1 MNRSQGGQAQEGA
14 PPTRSLTHSNTSNSQ
29 ASQPTQQRQSTG
41 ANEAQQTQSAT
52 EDPVFGPLERAAKV
66 VEDRLARD
74 ERWVG
79 IGDSLGGASS
89 GDYVLSPN
97 PAWAPFTKTR
107 TVLLPD
113 RLFEEHDL
121 TQSRC
126 TMGLLPEIERSWVTV
141 DHRLL
146 LWDWADGS
154 SFSTFEEFNDAIVG
168 VALVRPRP
176 GVFVDS
182 ISHLLVLATP
192 SQVHLVGLGYA
203 APEAG
208 AKKEV
213 TFYLTGLSVATDGI
227 SFTSIK
233 GTSNGRIF
241 LSSCP
246 EPLTP
251 GGIGGDGCLYELVYQ
266 SSEGWFAKK
275 CSLHNLTSGSIVKSV
290 VPSFLRS
297 LSAIPTAEW
306 IVGLQ
311 VDSERGLLYT
321 LLRNSTI
328 EMYSLPSSQPGKVE
342 FDGQVTKVAKSGDL
356 VRTAN
361 MLLPNNPMVKN
372 FRIVELEVVS
382 VKEGGNSKIGLVAV
396 TSTGVR
402 LYFTHQRRGYY
413 YGVSSS
419 PAALELCH
427 VRPPPAPSTNQ
438 PPPQST
444 MYGQVMQPQQN
455 HQHHQQQSQPS
466 QQSSANQIPFNSIIQ
481 AKHSSGGLLLA
492 ANNLTADLDVLLVTA
507 PDISTS
513 IRSIAEGGSNSAGTM
528 QPSSSSSSSS
538 RPFTE
543 IAATIEIPGRTWD
556 MAEITPKPI
565 ISATGGAALNEL
577 ATQPT
582 QAKREWVV
590 LTNMGANVI
599 SRQRPVDTLL
609 DVLESASLSQNG
621 GGHGEIGVFF
631 ESYGRDQSCAMLLA
645 IAAGNSQL
653 VINQNEPTS
662 IGMNGFASSNA
673 RNTPTSIADQAKGLF
688 FEGGGRPISIDRG
701 GYGAAPSSQAA
712 ADNKVIFSGRHE
724 GLALYFARVIRPI
737 WKMKITRPAP
747 SAADPGR
754 QTSYLPDSVLSSVQ
768 HDLMSLRTFIEQ
780 EHNLFTHLPDSA
792 ARMSQDSSSPF
803 QAEQKSL
810 NALRLLLIQSV
821 EAISFILLLIDYQLP
836 EIVSACSPE
845 LQKTLS
851 ELTYSELLTTKTG
864 RDVARGLVSSV
875 INQQI
880 GRHLSVDAISETLQQ
895 RCGSFCSADDVLLY
909 KAIEAMRRAKD
920 TPDSNERTESLRES
934 LRLFTKAARHLSM
947 DRLKEICSEYTSM
960 RYPLGVID
968 LSLACAREWDAADR
982 GVSFW
987 EEGCPS
993 NDPRSSAYE
1002 QRRSCNQ
1009 LSFDALA
1016 AMDDLLNEASNP
1028 NRSSGSVSY
1037 EEADGLRTN
1046 AYSKA
1051 LSIKDDLFHFELYEW
1066 YLSRGMT
1073 DQLLETRTPY
1083 LEGYL
1088 LREPTTLE
1096 KSDLLWQYYVRT
1108 SRYTAAA
1115 SVLANLAETNAFP
1128 LSLQK
1133 RIEYLS
1139 LAVGNAKSQLPSG
1152 TRAGDSVQ
1160 FLTDVEE
1167 KLEVAQVQIEIFR
1180 AIEESTLDED
1190 DKKVWLEK
1198 IEDRLFTVTELYS
1211 EFAEPLELLEIILLI
1226 FHVSDHRDP
1235 FLVTA
1240 TWEAILARAQ
1250 DDHPEQPL
1258 DAVAAKV
1265 TQLGHRFHT
1274 SDIAFPLL
1282 ELVSLLERFS
1292 YERKADARTGWVP
1305 LALREGGASFE
1316 AMFHIYDELLTA
1328 KIPPW
1333 HTSAGLAFLAASVA
1347 ELVSS
1352 WLEEARSAPISLSRS
1367 AFPATEVESALS
1379 RYQMALQSAPNAA
1392 ATSQKL
1398 ADLQRSIRRSY

>member
-1 MNRSQGGQAQEGA
+1 MASLTRSTSSNRGGDA
-14 PPTRSLTHSNTSNSQ
+14 PPTTSISHSTSNNNPTSAQNQQQQQQQSQ
-29 ASQPTQQRQSTG
+29 QQ
-41 ANEAQQTQSAT
+41 QQQA
-52 EDPVFGPLERAAKV
+52 EDPVFGPLERAGKV
-66 VEDRLARD
+66 LEERLTRD
-74 ERWVG
+74 ERWTGV
-79 IGDSLGGASS
+79 GDSLGGASS
-89 GDYVLSPN
+89 SDYVLPPN

-154 SFSTFEEFNDAIVG
+154 SFSTFEELTDVIVG

-192 SQVHLVGLGYA
+192 SQVHLVGLGYV
-203 APEAG
+203 APSPG

-213 TFYLTGLSVATDGI
+213 TFYLTGLSVPTDGI
-227 SFTSIK
+227 SFTSIR

-241 LSSCP
+241 LSSSP

-251 GGIGGDGCLYELVYQ
+251 GGIGGDGCLYELAYQ
-266 SSEGWFAKK
+266 SSEGWFAKR
-275 CSLHNLTSGSIVKSV
+275 CTLYNLTSGSIVKSV

-297 LSAIPTAEW
+297 LSAIPSQEW
-306 IVGLQ
+306 IVGLE

-328 EMYSLPSSQPGKVE
+328 EMYTLPSSSPGKG
-342 FDGQVTKVAKSGDL
+342 FDGPPTRVAKSGDI

-361 MLLPNNPMVKN
+361 MLLPNNPMVKQ
-372 FRIVELEVVS
+372 FRIVEMEVIS
-382 VKEGGNSKIGLVAV
+382 VKEGGNSKIGLVAL

-427 VRPPPAPSTNQ
+427 VRPPPAPAATQ
-438 PPPQST
+438 APPSQS
-444 MYGQVMQPQQN
+444 MYGQV
-455 HQHHQQQSQPS
+455 QPS
-466 QQSSANQIPFNSIIQ
+466 QQQSSSNQIPFNSIIQ
-481 AKHSSGGLLLA
+481 AKYSSGGLLLA
-492 ANNLTADLDVLLVTA
+492 ANNLTPDLDVLLVAA
-507 PDISTS
+507 PDVAASA
-513 IRSIAEGGSNSAGTM
+513 RSIAEGGSASSTSQGT
-528 QPSSSSSSSS
+528 

-543 IAATIEIPGRTWD
+543 VASTIEIPGRTWD
-556 MAEITPKPI
+556 MAEITAKPI
-565 ISATGGAALNEL
+565 VGAVGGTELNEL

-582 QAKREWVV
+582 QPRREWVV
-590 LTNMGANVI
+590 LTNMGANVV
-599 SRQRPVDTLL
+599 SRQRPIDTLL
-609 DVLESASLSQNG
+609 DVLESTSLTGN

-631 ESYGRDQSCAMLLA
+631 ESYGRDQACAMLLA
-645 IAAGNSQL
+645 IAASNSQL
-653 VINQNEPTS
+653 TLTDSSTTPA
-662 IGMNGFASSNA
+662 IGMNGLAVSNA
-673 RNTPTSIADQAKGLF
+673 RNTNSTVADQAKGLF
-688 FEGGGRPISIDRG
+688 FEGGGRPVIIDRG
-701 GYGAAPSSQAA
+701 GYGSGSQGQAS
-712 ADNKVIFSGRHE
+712 DNKIIFSGRHE
-724 GLALYFARVIRPI
+724 GLAFYFARVVRPI

-747 SAADPGR
+747 SPTNPTGQA
-754 QTSYLPDSVLSSVQ
+754 SYLPDSVLSAVQ
-768 HDLMSLRTFIEQ
+768 RDLISLRSFVEQ
-780 EHNLFTHLPDSA
+780 EHALFTHLPDSS
-792 ARMSQDSSSPF
+792 RSSPNTPAY

-810 NALRLLLIQSV
+810 AALRQLLVQSV

-836 EIVSACSPE
+836 EIVSVCDPD
-845 LQKTLS
+845 LQKKLS
-851 ELTYSELLTTKTG
+851 DLTYAELLTSKVG
-864 RDVARGLVSSV
+864 REVARGLVSSV

-880 GRHLSVDAISETLQQ
+880 GRHLSVDTISETLQQ

-920 TPDSNERTESLRES
+920 TPPSSERTECLRES
-934 LRLFTKAARHLSM
+934 LRLFMKAARHLTM
-947 DRLKEICSEYTSM
+947 DRLQEICSEYTAM
-960 RYPLGVID
+960 RFPLGVID
-968 LSLACAREWDAADR
+968 LSLACAHEWDPSDR
-982 GVSFW
+982 AVSYW
-987 EEGCPS
+987 IDGCPP
-993 NDPRSSAYE
+993 NDSRATAYE
-1002 QRRSCNQ
+1002 QRRGCNK

-1016 AMDDLLNEASNP
+1016 AMDDLLNEASASK
-1028 NRSSGSVSY
+1028 SSRMAY
-1037 EEADGLRTN
+1037 DEADGLRTN
-1046 AYSKA
+1046 AYNRA
-1051 LSIKDDLFHFELYEW
+1051 LAVQDDFFHFELYEW

-1073 DQLLETRTPY
+1073 NQLLETRTPY

-1088 LREPTTLE
+1088 AREPTTLE
-1096 KSDLLWQYYVRT
+1096 KADLLWQFYVRT
-1108 SRYTAAA
+1108 SRYAAAA
-1115 SVLANLAETNAFP
+1115 STLASLAETTAFP
-1128 LSLQK
+1128 LALQK
-1133 RIEYLS
+1133 RVEYLS

-1152 TRAGDSVQ
+1152 TRGDSVQ

-1180 AIEESTLDED
+1180 AIEESDLDED
-1190 DKKVWLEK
+1190 EKKAWLDKV
-1198 IEDRLFTVTELYS
+1198 EDRLFTITELYS

-1250 DDHPEQPL
+1250 DDHPEQPI

-1265 TQLGHRFHT
+1265 TQLGHRFHS
-1274 SDIAFPLL
+1274 SDISFPLP
-1282 ELVSLLERFS
+1282 ELVALLERFS
-1292 YERKADARTGWVP
+1292 YEQKAEARPGWVA
-1305 LALREGGASFE
+1305 LALHEGGALYESIF
-1316 AMFHIYDELLTA
+1316 ACYDELLTA

-1347 ELVSS
+1347 ELVAG
-1352 WLEEARSAPISLSRS
+1352 WLKEANSAPTALSRS
-1367 AFPATEVESALS
+1367 FPATEVESALS
-1379 RYQMALQSAPNAA
+1379 RYQMALQATPAA
-1392 ATSQKL
+1392 SGTLSKF
-1398 ADLQRSIRRSY
+1398 ADLQRQIRRSF

>member
-1 MNRSQGGQAQEGA
+1 MSNNNRSQSGQGNEA
-14 PPTRSLTHSNTSNSQ
+14 PPTQSLSHSNSSHQLSQQSQQ
-29 ASQPTQQRQSTG
+29 ASSSNGNQSQSHQQQQQQSQNG
-41 ANEAQQTQSAT
+41 QQQ
-52 EDPVFGPLERAAKV
+52 EDPVFGPLERAGKV
-66 VEDRLARD
+66 LEDRLARD
-74 ERWVG
+74 ERWTG
-79 IGDSLGGASS
+79 IGDSLNGASS
-89 GDYVLSPN
+89 SDYVLPPN
-97 PAWAPFTKTR
+97 PAWVPFTKTR

-154 SFSTFEEFNDAIVG
+154 SFSTFEELSDVIVG

-182 ISHLLVLATP
+182 ISHLLVLSTP
-192 SQVHLVGLGYA
+192 SQVHLVGLGYS
-203 APEAG
+203 PPSPG

-213 TFYLTGLSVATDGI
+213 TFYLTGLSVPTDGI
-227 SFTSIK
+227 SFATIR

-241 LSSCP
+241 LVSSP

-251 GGIGGDGCLYELVYQ
+251 GGIGGDGCLYELAYQ
-266 SSEGWFAKK
+266 SNEGWFAKK
-275 CSLHNLTSGSIVKSV
+275 CTLHNLTSGSIVKSV

-297 LSAIPTAEW
+297 LSAIPQQEW
-306 IVGLQ
+306 IVSLEI
-311 VDSERGLLYT
+311 DSERGLLYT

-328 EMYSLPSSQPGKVE
+328 EMYSLPSSGPGKG
-342 FDGQVTKVAKSGDL
+342 FDGTPTKVAKSGDV

-361 MLLPNNPMVKN
+361 MLLPNNPMLKN
-372 FRIVELEVVS
+372 FRIVEMQVIS
-382 VKEGGNSKIGLVAV
+382 AKEGGNNKIGLVAV

-444 MYGQVMQPQQN
+444 MYGQQIVQSSQ
-455 HQHHQQQSQPS
+455 QQQSQ
-466 QQSSANQIPFNSIIQ
+466 QGGNQIPFNSIIQ
-481 AKHSSGGLLLA
+481 AKYSSGGLLLA
-492 ANNLTADLDVLLVTA
+492 ANNLTPDLDVLLVAA
-507 PDISTS
+507 PDVSSS
-513 IRSIAEGGSNSAGTM
+513 IRSIADSSN
-528 QPSSSSSSSS
+528 SSSSQSPN

-543 IAATIEIPGRTWD
+543 VASTIEVPGRTWD
-556 MAEITPKPI
+556 MAEITSQPL
-565 ISATGGAALNEL
+565 ISTTGGTSLNEL
-577 ATQPT
+577 ATQGT
-582 QAKREWVV
+582 QKRREWVI
-590 LTNMGANVI
+590 LTNMGANVV
-599 SRQRPVDTLL
+599 SRQRPIDTLL
-609 DVLESASLSQNG
+609 DVLEAMGMNG
-621 GGHGEIGVFF
+621 NGHGEIGVFF

-653 VINQNEPTS
+653 SLNESASAPQVGGMSGFQVSNSRNSSTS
-662 IGMNGFASSNA
+662 L
-673 RNTPTSIADQAKGLF
+673 ADQAKGLF

-701 GYGAAPSSQAA
+701 GYGTGPQGQSS
-712 ADNKVIFSGRHE
+712 DSKIIFSGRHE
-724 GLALYFARVIRPI
+724 GLAFYFARIVRPI
-737 WKMKITRPAP
+737 WKMRITRPAP
-747 SAADPGR
+747 SPTDPNR
-754 QTSYLPDSVLSSVQ
+754 QTSYLPDSILSSVQ
-768 HDLMSLRTFIEQ
+768 KDLMSLRSFIEQ
-780 EHNLFTHLPDSA
+780 EQNLFTSLPDSS
-792 ARMSQDSSSPF
+792 RTGQDSTPF
-803 QAEQKSL
+803 QAEQRSL

-821 EAISFILLLIDYQLP
+821 EALSFILLLIDYQLP
-836 EIVSACSPE
+836 EIVSASSSE
-845 LQKTLS
+845 VQKQLA

-920 TPDSNERTESLRES
+920 TPDTNERTESLRES
-934 LRLFTKAARHLSM
+934 LRLFTKAARHLSL

-968 LSLACAREWDAADR
+968 LSLACARAWDSSDR
-982 GVSFW
+982 AVSFW
-987 EEGCPS
+987 EDGCPP
-993 NDPRSSAYE
+993 NDSRSTAYE
-1002 QRRSCNQ
+1002 QRRSCNR
-1009 LSFDALA
+1009 LCFDALA
-1016 AMDDLLNEASNP
+1016 AMDDLLNEAAKP
-1028 NRSSGSVSY
+1028 NRPTGAVSY

-1046 AYSKA
+1046 AYNKA
-1051 LSIKDDLFHFELYEW
+1051 LSVKDDLFHFELYEW

-1073 DQLLETRTPY
+1073 NQLLETRTPY

-1088 LREPTTLE
+1088 SREPTTLE

-1108 SRYTAAA
+1108 SRYAAAA
-1115 SVLANLAETNAFP
+1115 SVLALLAETTAFP

-1133 RIEYLS
+1133 RVEYLS
-1139 LAVGNAKSQLPSG
+1139 LAVGNAKSQIPSAS
-1152 TRAGDSVQ
+1152 RGDSVQ

-1180 AIEESTLDED
+1180 AIEESNLLDED
-1190 DKKVWLEK
+1190 EKKVWIEK

-1211 EFAEPLELLEIILLI
+1211 EFAEPLEQLEIILLI

-1240 TWEAILARAQ
+1240 TWEAILARVQ
-1250 DDHPEQPL
+1250 EEHPEQPL
-1258 DAVAAKV
+1258 EAVAAKV
-1265 TQLGHRFHT
+1265 TQLGHRFHS
-1274 SDIAFPLL
+1274 SDIAFPLP
-1282 ELVSLLERFS
+1282 ELISLLERFS
-1292 YERKADARTGWVP
+1292 YERKAESPRPGWVA
-1305 LALREGGASFE
+1305 LSLREGGAPFE
-1316 AMFHIYDELLTA
+1316 PIFACYDELLTA

-1333 HTSAGLAFLAASVA
+1333 HTSTGLSFLASSVA
-1347 ELVSS
+1347 ELISA
-1352 WLEEARSAPISLSRS
+1352 WLEEARSAPTSLSRS
-1367 AFPATEVESALS
+1367 FPATEVESALS
-1379 RYQMALQSAPNAA
+1379 RYQMALQSVPAA
-1392 ATSQKL
+1392 SATSQKL

>member
-1 MNRSQGGQAQEGA
+1 MSALNRSQGGSGQGNEA
-14 PPTRSLTHSNTSNSQ
+14 PPTQSLSHSNSSHQLQHSSSNSNGNSSNQSQQQQNQHNQSQQGQQ
-29 ASQPTQQRQSTG
+29 A
-41 ANEAQQTQSAT
+41 
-52 EDPVFGPLERAAKV
+52 EDPVFGPLERAGKV
-66 VEDRLARD
+66 LEDRLARD
-74 ERWVG
+74 DRWTG
-79 IGDSLGGASS
+79 IGDSLSGASS
-89 GDYVLSPN
+89 SDYVLPPN

-154 SFSTFEEFNDAIVG
+154 SFSTFEELSDVIVG

-182 ISHLLVLATP
+182 ISHLLVLSTP

-203 APEAG
+203 APSLG

-213 TFYLTGLSVATDGI
+213 TFYLTGLSVPTDGI
-227 SFTSIK
+227 SFTNIR

-241 LSSCP
+241 LASSS

-251 GGIGGDGCLYELVYQ
+251 GGIGGDGCLYELAYQ

-275 CSLHNLTSGSIVKSV
+275 CTLHNLTSGSIVKSV

-297 LSAIPTAEW
+297 LSAIPTQEW
-306 IVGLQ
+306 IVSLEI
-311 VDSERGLLYT
+311 DTERGLLYT

-328 EMYSLPSSQPGKVE
+328 EMYSLPSSAPGKG
-342 FDGQVTKVAKSGDL
+342 FDGTPTKVAKSGDV

-361 MLLPNNPMVKN
+361 MLLPNNPMLKN
-372 FRIVELEVVS
+372 FRIVEMQVIS
-382 VKEGGNSKIGLVAV
+382 VREGGNSKIGLVAV

-413 YGVSSS
+413 YGVSST

-444 MYGQVMQPQQN
+444 MYGQMVQPGQQQQQN
-455 HQHHQQQSQPS
+455 QQQ
-466 QQSSANQIPFNSIIQ
+466 SANQIPFNSIIQ
-481 AKHSSGGLLLA
+481 AKYSSGGLLLA
-492 ANNLTADLDVLLVTA
+492 ANNLTSDLDVLLVAA
-507 PDISTS
+507 PDVSAS
-513 IRSIAEGGSNSAGTM
+513 IRSIAEGGASAGTA
-528 QPSSSSSSSS
+528 QGT

-543 IAATIEIPGRTWD
+543 VASTIEIPGRTWD
-556 MAEITPKPI
+556 MAEITSQPLVTP
-565 ISATGGAALNEL
+565 SGGTALNEL

-582 QAKREWVV
+582 QTRREWVI
-590 LTNMGANVI
+590 LTNMGANVV
-599 SRQRPVDTLL
+599 SRQRPIDTLL
-609 DVLESASLSQNG
+609 DVLESAGMSGN
-621 GGHGEIGVFF
+621 GHGEIGVFF

-653 VINQNEPTS
+653 TLNESATAPS
-662 IGMNGFASSNA
+662 IGMNGFAVSNS

-701 GYGAAPSSQAA
+701 GYGAGPQNPSS
-712 ADNKVIFSGRHE
+712 DNKIIFSGRHE
-724 GLALYFARVIRPI
+724 GLAFYFARIVRPI

-747 SAADPGR
+747 SPTDPGR
-754 QTSYLPDSVLSSVQ
+754 QTSFLPDSVLSSVQ
-768 HDLMSLRTFIEQ
+768 HDLMSLRSFIEQ
-780 EHNLFTHLPDSA
+780 EHNLFTNLPDSS
-792 ARMSQDSSSPF
+792 RISHDSSPF
-803 QAEQKSL
+803 QAEQRSL

-845 LQKTLS
+845 LQKNLS
-851 ELTYSELLTTKTG
+851 ELTYSELLTTKMG

-934 LRLFTKAARHLSM
+934 LRLFTKAARHLSL
-947 DRLKEICSEYTSM
+947 DRLQEICSEYTSM

-968 LSLACAREWDAADR
+968 LSLACAQEWDSSER
-982 GVSFW
+982 GVSYW
-987 EEGCPS
+987 EDGCPP
-993 NDPRSSAYE
+993 NDSRSAAYE
-1002 QRRSCNQ
+1002 QRRSCNK

-1016 AMDDLLNEASNP
+1016 AMDDLLNEASKP
-1028 NRSSGSVSY
+1028 NRPTGSISY
-1037 EEADGLRTN
+1037 EDADGLRTN
-1046 AYSKA
+1046 AYNKA
-1051 LSIKDDLFHFELYEW
+1051 LSVKDDLFHFELYEW

-1073 DQLLETRTPY
+1073 NQLLETRTPY

-1088 LREPTTLE
+1088 SREPTTLE

-1108 SRYTAAA
+1108 SRYAAAA
-1115 SVLANLAETNAFP
+1115 SVLALLAETTAFP

-1133 RIEYLS
+1133 RVEYLS

-1152 TRAGDSVQ
+1152 TRGDSVQ

-1180 AIEESTLDED
+1180 AIEESNLDED
-1190 DKKVWLEK
+1190 EKKNWLEK

-1250 DDHPEQPL
+1250 EEHPEQPL

-1265 TQLGHRFHT
+1265 TQLGHRFHS
-1274 SDIAFPLL
+1274 SDIAFPLP

-1292 YERKADARTGWVP
+1292 YERKAEARPGWAA
-1305 LALREGGASFE
+1305 LSLREGGAPFE
-1316 AMFHIYDELLTA
+1316 PIFACYDELLTA

-1333 HTSAGLAFLAASVA
+1333 HTSAGLAFLASSVA
-1347 ELVSS
+1347 ELISA
-1352 WLEEARSAPISLSRS
+1352 WLEEARSAPTSLSRS
-1367 AFPATEVESALS
+1367 FPATEVESALS
-1379 RYQMALQSAPNAA
+1379 RYQMALQSIPAA
-1392 ATSQKL
+1392 ASTSQKL